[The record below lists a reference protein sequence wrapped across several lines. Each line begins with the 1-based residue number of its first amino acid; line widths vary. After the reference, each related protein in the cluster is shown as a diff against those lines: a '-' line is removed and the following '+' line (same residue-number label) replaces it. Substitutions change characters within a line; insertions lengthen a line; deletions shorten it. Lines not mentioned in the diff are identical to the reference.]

1 MWLLTQKQTKRFLIS
16 ISVLIIAVVIYEL
29 LRSKMSMAISGIY
42 ALVISILALIG
53 IMWVWMG
60 KETNKTV
67 WITVIS
73 VWVLGT
79 LFLGL
84 SSFNVI

>member
-29 LRSKMSMAISGIY
+29 LKSKMSMAISGIY

-60 KETNKTV
+60 KETNINRLDNSNFSMGS
-67 WITVIS
+67 WNII
-73 VWVLGT
+73 
-79 LFLGL
+79 LGL

>member
-29 LRSKMSMAISGIY
+29 LKSKMSMAISGIY

-67 WITVIS
+67 WIIVIS

>member
-29 LRSKMSMAISGIY
+29 LKSKMSMAISGIY

-60 KETNKTV
+60 KGTNKTV
-67 WITVIS
+67 WIIVIS

-84 SSFNVI
+84 TSFNVI